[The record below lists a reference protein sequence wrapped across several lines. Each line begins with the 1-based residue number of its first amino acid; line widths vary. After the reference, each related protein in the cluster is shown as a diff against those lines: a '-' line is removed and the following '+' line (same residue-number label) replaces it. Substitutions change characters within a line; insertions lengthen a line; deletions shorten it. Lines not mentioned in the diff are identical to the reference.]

1 MFLKALHINNTETR
15 CIISC

>member
-1 MFLKALHINNTETR
+1 MFLKALHINNTDTR